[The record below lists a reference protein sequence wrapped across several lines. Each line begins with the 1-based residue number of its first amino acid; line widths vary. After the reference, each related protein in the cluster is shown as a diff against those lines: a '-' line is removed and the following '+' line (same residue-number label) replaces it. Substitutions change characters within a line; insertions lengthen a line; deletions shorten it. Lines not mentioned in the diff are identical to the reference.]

1 MKNIFFNFTFIHRMA
16 TNRPWIKM
24 EIGRLQPSIDVIS
37 SDVILRHN
45 HVIGHVIRANQ
56 CHSLCMVAEVK
67 LIPANYDL
75 FVKCQISPQK
85 SQNSQIF
92 RNVK

>member
-1 MKNIFFNFTFIHRMA
+1 MA

-56 CHSLCMVAEVK
+56 CHFVCMVAEVK
-67 LIPANYDL
+67 LIAA
-75 FVKCQISPQK
+75 ISDYFSKMSDFATKK
-85 SQNSQIF
+85 SEFADSEMSNK
-92 RNVK
+92 N